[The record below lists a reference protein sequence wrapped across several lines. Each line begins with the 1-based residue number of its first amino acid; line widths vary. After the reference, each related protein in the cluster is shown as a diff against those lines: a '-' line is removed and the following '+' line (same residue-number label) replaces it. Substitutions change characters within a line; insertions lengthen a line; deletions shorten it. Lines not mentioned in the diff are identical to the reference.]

1 MTFEL
6 LGNSEAT
13 KTQWELSAHVCVM
26 VGTYGG
32 FENGGLSVALMGIEV
47 RVDGLRARIRVCQL
61 PPGPRGLTFAPE
73 LRAVSAE
80 DTWGRG
86 TVEDSCPVL
95 LLYITCSS
103 WLQGL
108 WGQRTSNLD
117 VSDKAL

>member
-1 MTFEL
+1 M
-6 LGNSEAT
+6 
-13 KTQWELSAHVCVM
+13 CVM

-32 FENGGLSVALMGIEV
+32 FENGGLCVALMGIEV
-47 RVDGLRARIRVCQL
+47 RVDGLRARTGMCPL

-73 LRAVSAE
+73 LRAISAE

-86 TVEDSCPVL
+86 LVEDSCPVL
-95 LLYITCSS
+95 LLCITCSS

-108 WGQRTSNLD
+108 WGQRTCNLD